1 MRVERGLIQNLRKDP
16 SVSIPPPSPEPSQMN
31 YTATS
36 PQPSAAV
43 LPLPRGGRPV
53 GLERQEGKL
62 SLRAQV
68 DAGLI
73 RAFDIGVSLALLL
86 LLLPVI
92 VLAAI
97 AVRFDS
103 PGPSFFRA
111 ERVGFKGRRLRMLKF
126 RKMRDDARGLALTA
140 ANDERF
146 TRIGRVLA
154 KFKIDEIPQLWNVL
168 RGQMSLVGPRPE
180 TSEFVALHSPDY
192 EIILS
197 VRPGVTGLSQI
208 AFAEESHVLDRL
220 SQLGLAEGSHTH
232 EDGQPVNHY
241 VARILPQ
248 KVGMDSMYALERTLW
263 LNLRILFWT
272 TAAVI
277 MRRQVAVHRGS
288 GKMNLRRR

>member
-1 MRVERGLIQNLRKDP
+1 
-16 SVSIPPPSPEPSQMN
+16 MN

-36 PQPSAAV
+36 PQSLTPALAPAGKGRSIELNRPGSQPA
-43 LPLPRGGRPV
+43 PRAR
-53 GLERQEGKL
+53 
-62 SLRAQV
+62 V

-73 RAFDIGVSLALLL
+73 RAFDVGVSVVLLL

-92 VLAAI
+92 VLAAV
-97 AVRFDS
+97 AVRLDS

-111 ERVGFKGRRLRMLKF
+111 ERVGFKGRRLAMLKF
-126 RKMRDDARGLALTA
+126 RKMRDDATGLALTA
-140 ANDERF
+140 AGDHRF
-146 TRIGRVLA
+146 TRIGGRLA
-154 KFKIDEIPQLWNVL
+154 KFKIDELPQLWNVL

-180 TSEFVALHSPDY
+180 TSEFVALHSREY

-197 VRPGVTGLSQI
+197 VRPGVTGLSQV
-208 AFAEESHVLDRL
+208 AFAEESRILDRL
-220 SQLGLAEGSHTH
+220 SRVGLAEGSRILTDDVKPL
-232 EDGQPVNHY
+232 EHY

-248 KVGMDSMYALERTLW
+248 KVGMDCMYARERTLG